1 MQTQLTQSQ
10 TATIIAYHV
19 AVGKPIPKTVPLWDG
34 RNLTDFNQVKGYFQ
48 TKYRQLEDRSVL
60 LHYFLKR

>member
-10 TATIIAYHV
+10 TATIIAYHI

-34 RNLTDFNQVKGYFQ
+34 RNLTNFDQLKEYFKK
-48 TKYRQLEDRSVL
+48 TT
-60 LHYFLKR
+60 

>member
-34 RNLTDFNQVKGYFQ
+34 RNLTNFDQLKEYFKK
-48 TKYRQLEDRSVL
+48 TT
-60 LHYFLKR
+60 